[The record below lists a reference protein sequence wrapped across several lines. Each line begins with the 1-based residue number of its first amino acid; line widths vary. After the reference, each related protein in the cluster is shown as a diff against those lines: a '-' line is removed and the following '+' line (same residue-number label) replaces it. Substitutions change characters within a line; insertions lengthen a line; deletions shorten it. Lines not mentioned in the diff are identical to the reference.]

1 MDAALVES
9 LQAFST
15 EVQNQEN
22 QIIQSSDAQYDEDQ
36 IVQLT
41 IKESLKELP
50 PMIVSDQEEDEEEML
65 KKALEL
71 SQKVPQ

>member
-1 MDAALVES
+1 
-9 LQAFST
+9 
-15 EVQNQEN
+15 
-22 QIIQSSDAQYDEDQ
+22 
-36 IVQLT
+36 VQLT

>member
-22 QIIQSSDAQYDEDQ
+22 LIIQSSDAQYDEDQ

-50 PMIVSDQEEDEEEML
+50 PMIVNDQEEDEEEML

>member
-1 MDAALVES
+1 M
-9 LQAFST
+9 
-15 EVQNQEN
+15 
-22 QIIQSSDAQYDEDQ
+22 
-36 IVQLT
+36 QLT

-50 PMIVSDQEEDEEEML
+50 PMIVNDQEEDEEEML

>member
-1 MDAALVES
+1 
-9 LQAFST
+9 
-15 EVQNQEN
+15 
-22 QIIQSSDAQYDEDQ
+22 
-36 IVQLT
+36 VQLT

-50 PMIVSDQEEDEEEML
+50 PMIVNDQEEDEEEML

>member
-22 QIIQSSDAQYDEDQ
+22 
-36 IVQLT
+36 
-41 IKESLKELP
+41 
-50 PMIVSDQEEDEEEML
+50 
-65 KKALEL
+65 
-71 SQKVPQ
+71 

>member
-1 MDAALVES
+1 
-9 LQAFST
+9 
-15 EVQNQEN
+15 
-22 QIIQSSDAQYDEDQ
+22 
-36 IVQLT
+36 VQLT

-50 PMIVSDQEEDEEEML
+50 PMIVNDQEEDEEQML